1 MFHGRKK
8 DYRHKGASRQKPAL
22 LDMRQISAGIIVGT
36 RELEEAL
43 LTCLQSLPVRIQ
55 FELSEIPGY
64 WAEFRERIERMRP
77 DVVILDITNLREPMA
92 QVIQQIRSAKTQPA
106 VCVLHKTKDPEAIL
120 TAFRAGATEFLFPPF
135 DQSLKA
141 ALERIAQE
149 KDATTESRSHNG
161 KIFGFV
167 SAKGGCGA
175 TTIAC
180 HAALELAARNCGK
193 VLLAD
198 LDLESGLIGF
208 LVKANTPYSIADA
221 AHNLSQL
228 DESYWRGLIFTG
240 IPDLDIITAPPP
252 ASPGLIA
259 PDQIEPV
266 VAFARMLYDWVLLD
280 LGRNLNAH
288 TLPLLRHLDGLYVV
302 TTYEI
307 PALHQAKGLIHN
319 VLHAGFEH
327 DRVHLLMN
335 RMPKHHEVTLDEIG
349 QMLGFPVTETIPND
363 YGSLQEAYTEGRLV
377 NPDGLLGKS
386 FAHLVAHM
394 AGLEEKKKKLSLFG

>member
-1 MFHGRKK
+1 
-8 DYRHKGASRQKPAL
+8 
-22 LDMRQISAGIIVGT
+22 MRQISAGIIVGT

-43 LTCLQSLPVRIQ
+43 LTCLQELPVRVL
-55 FELSEIPGY
+55 FEISEIPED

-77 DVVILDITNLREPMA
+77 DVVLLDITNLREPMA
-92 QVIQQIRSAKTQPA
+92 HVIQQIRSARTQPA

-120 TAFRAGATEFLFPPF
+120 AAFRAGATEFLFPPF
-135 DQSLKA
+135 DLSLKA
-141 ALERIAQE
+141 ALERIAHE
-149 KDATTESRSHNG
+149 KEAAAESRSHDG
-161 KIFGFV
+161 KVFGFV

-180 HAALELAARNCGK
+180 HAALELAGRRCGK

-208 LVKANTPYSIADA
+208 LVKSNTPYSVADA

-228 DESYWRGLIFTG
+228 DESYWHGLIFTG
-240 IPDLDIITAPPP
+240 IPDVDVLTAPPP
-252 ASPGLIA
+252 ATPGLIS
-259 PDQIEPV
+259 PDQVEPLIS
-266 VAFARMLYDWVLLD
+266 FARTLYDWIILD
-280 LGRNLNAH
+280 LGRNLNAY
-288 TLPLLRHLDGLYVV
+288 TLGILRDIDGLYVV

-307 PALHQAKGLIHN
+307 PALHQAKGLIQA
-319 VLHAGFEH
+319 VLHAGYPQEH
-327 DRVHLLMN
+327 LHLLMN
-335 RMPKHHEVTLDEIG
+335 RVPKHSEVTLDEIG
-349 QMLGFPVTETIPND
+349 KMLGFPVTETIPND